1 MRRKCCSLGRCKTRE
16 FRESGANCRIF
27 FGGAAYRLGLCC
39 KLREAAARTK
49 QFEEKIPGDLS
60 NSDPA
65 VRLYREGRAENRL
78 KDY

>member
-1 MRRKCCSLGRCKTRE
+1 MLLIGAVQNQGASGIGRELPYFFWGRR
-16 FRESGANCRIF
+16 RI
-27 FGGAAYRLGLCC
+27 GWLCC

-49 QFEEKIPGDLS
+49 QFAEKIPGDLS

>member
-16 FRESGANCRIF
+16 LRESGANCRIF
-27 FGGAAYRLGLCC
+27 FWGRRRIGWLCC

-49 QFEEKIPGDLS
+49 QFAEKIPGDLS